1 MALTASIPCKCRG
14 FAAACAVLPMLA
26 LAQENPLAR
35 APAAAPAASL
45 TGLNGRWNG
54 AHIEQR
60 SACTTPTNSGF
71 HGTYAEYI
79 YDVDPGNSVMSLT
92 ENAVN
97 GLHCN
102 YFGPVSGTTWSGEVS
117 CTDGRG
123 GTYRSQGIVITAN
136 EISVRLHVRLTGSE
150 TCDIDAILGGSRF

>member
-1 MALTASIPCKCRG
+1 MGLTTKTLRECRRL
-14 FAAACAVLPMLA
+14 AAACAVLPMLA

-35 APAAAPAASL
+35 AVQPSL
-45 TGLNGRWNG
+45 SGLNGRWNG

-60 SACTTPTNSGF
+60 TGCTTDTNNGF

-79 YDVDPGNSVMSLT
+79 YDIPRDNGTITLT

-97 GLHCN
+97 GLHCT
-102 YFGPVSGTTWSGEVS
+102 YFGPVTRGTWSGEVS
-117 CTDGRG
+117 CSDGRG
-123 GTYRSQGIVITAN
+123 GTYESQGYVITAN
-136 EISVRLHVRLTGSE
+136 EISMRLRVRLRGSE

>member
-1 MALTASIPCKCRG
+1 MALTTPILARCRS
-14 FAAACAVLPMLA
+14 LA
-26 LAQENPLAR
+26 LACAILPMAAVAQDNPLAR
-35 APAAAPAASL
+35 VPRSSL
-45 TGLNGRWNG
+45 SGINGTWNG

-60 SACTTPTNSGF
+60 TGCTTATNNGF

-79 YDVDPGNSVMSLT
+79 YDVARPTPNFISLT

-102 YFGPVSGTTWSGEVS
+102 YIGPVAQGVWSGEIT

-123 GTYRSQGIVITAN
+123 GTYESTGYVITTN
-136 EISVRLHVRLTGSE
+136 EISMRLHIRLRGSE
-150 TCDIDAILGGSRF
+150 TCEIDAILGGSRF

>member
-1 MALTASIPCKCRG
+1 MALTAPILRKCR
-14 FAAACAVLPMLA
+14 ALATACAVLPMLA
-26 LAQENPLAR
+26 LAQQNPLAR
-35 APAAAPAASL
+35 APAAATAPPLA
-45 TGLNGRWNG
+45 GLNGTWNG

-60 SACTTPTNSGF
+60 SGCTTATNSGF

-79 YDVDPGNSVMSLT
+79 YEVDRANPVITLT

-97 GLHCN
+97 GLHCT
-102 YFGPVSGTTWSGEVS
+102 YFGPVSGNSWSGELS
-117 CTDGRG
+117 CSDGRS
-123 GTYRSQGIVITAN
+123 GTYQSQGIVITAN